1 MMQLPRYFI
10 VGARPVKFIATADG
24 GMDVVAFDWESGQFV
39 RAMQY
44 LARCSQGDIDID
56 EVDEAGFE
64 AHVARETEAVR
75 ARGGG

>member
-1 MMQLPRYFI
+1 MHLPRYFI

-24 GMDVVAFDWESGQFV
+24 GLDVVAFDWQSGQFV

-44 LARCSQGDIDID
+44 LARCTQGDVDID

-64 AHVARETEAVR
+64 AHVARETAGIR
-75 ARGGG
+75 ARSGG